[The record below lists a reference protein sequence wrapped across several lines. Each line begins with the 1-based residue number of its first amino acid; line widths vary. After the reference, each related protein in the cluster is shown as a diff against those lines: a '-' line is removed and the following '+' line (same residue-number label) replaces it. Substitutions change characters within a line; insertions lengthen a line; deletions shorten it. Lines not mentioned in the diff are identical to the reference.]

1 MRAFLTLLCSFL
13 AICALFLTPLSKTK
27 FGDFLRDKEFA
38 NFKFDE
44 LILQNRAQNQPIQKD
59 ENDEILDALID
70 QNISK
75 DVENLV
81 QIEDSSSF
89 NDKNKNQIITSNM
102 QNQDLNYEQNLTKKD
117 GCVVP
122 NLIKILP
129 IDYSVL
135 QKSNQANLSKNVNK
149 ISIKDDENL
158 TIVLIGDSIM
168 QGIYYWG
175 FLSEFKDK
183 KTKIDNLSQKS
194 SGLFSANWAKIL
206 DDELT
211 QIETQK
217 LIVAHFGPNDWG
229 NLNEKNRMNLQKYES
244 KIDEIYDVAKK
255 HNANVIWLGIPC
267 MKNSLNQERA
277 YFLNDIFSQK
287 SIQHEQNFIS
297 ANAEICDKDGAF
309 IKHKTIGKKQIIIRA
324 DDGLHLSYLGAKI
337 VVKKIISEYD
347 K

>member
-1 MRAFLTLLCSFL
+1 
-13 AICALFLTPLSKTK
+13 
-27 FGDFLRDKEFA
+27 
-38 NFKFDE
+38 
-44 LILQNRAQNQPIQKD
+44 
-59 ENDEILDALID
+59 
-70 QNISK
+70 
-75 DVENLV
+75 
-81 QIEDSSSF
+81 
-89 NDKNKNQIITSNM
+89 
-102 QNQDLNYEQNLTKKD
+102 
-117 GCVVP
+117 
-122 NLIKILP
+122 
-129 IDYSVL
+129 
-135 QKSNQANLSKNVNK
+135 
-149 ISIKDDENL
+149 
-158 TIVLIGDSIM
+158 M

-297 ANAEICDKDGAF
+297 VNAEICDKDGAF